1 MHMRETANSEEQGA
15 VSDLPDHESFMRLW
29 VQHQMRVY
37 TYIRALVFRRAD
49 AEDLLQEVAVVLWRK
64 FDQFEPGTRFDQW
77 AYRVARNQFLY
88 YRQKKQRD
96 RLLFNQELV
105 DSIADRMAST
115 HPSSGVYSEALES
128 CLSGLSSDDRELVQ
142 KRHEHGATNRSVAKL
157 IGRSESAISRALN
170 RIYLALLQCIRGK
183 MASGSAIGGEG

>member
-1 MHMRETANSEEQGA
+1 
-15 VSDLPDHESFMRLW
+15 MRLW
-29 VQHQMRVY
+29 VQHQARVY
-37 TYIRALVFRRAD
+37 AYIRALVFRRAD

-77 AYRVARNQFLY
+77 AYRVARNQVLY

-96 RLLFNQELV
+96 RLLFNQDLI

-115 HPSSGVYSEALES
+115 SPSSGAYSDALES
-128 CLSGLSSDDRELVQ
+128 CLSGISSNDRELVQ
-142 KRHEHGATNRSVAKL
+142 KRHEPGATNRSIAKL

-183 MASGSAIGGEG
+183 MPSESAIGGDG